1 MTEASLQWATSE
13 TDDKPMNQSRRKFV
27 ILAGMTPLALA
38 AGRSFAAESAAC
50 YDPATLPLS
59 QKNRRRSLGYV
70 DAAPDPKKHCGG
82 CAFFAA
88 SQGSC
93 GTCQLLTGG
102 PVNAGGVCNSFA
114 PKAA

>member
-1 MTEASLQWATSE
+1 
-13 TDDKPMNQSRRKFV
+13 MNQSRRNFV
-27 ILAGMTPLALA
+27 IFAGLAPVALV
-38 AGRSFAAESAAC
+38 AGRAFAAEPAVC

-70 DAAPDPKKHCGG
+70 DASADPKKHCGG
-82 CAFFAA
+82 CAFFTAT
-88 SQGSC
+88 QGSC